1 MVRRFKL
8 FAGVFPFII
17 IFVAYLFSISWWNV
31 YFNAVSDL
39 GNPTYCLASALVL
52 DIGFVLSGF
61 LFFYYSVR
69 YCSGFGSL
77 LFSIVSIFLALV
89 GAIDE
94 VFGLAHFIIS
104 VLFFLSM
111 AVFVLYYG
119 ILRRD
124 VLIFSWFSICVVLWV
139 LHFGYHVPPGAAIP
153 ELVSA
158 GLGVYTFI
166 RYL

>member
-1 MVRRFKL
+1 MSRGFKV
-8 FAGVFPFII
+8 FAAVFPFAV
-17 IFVAYLFSISWWNV
+17 IFVAYLFSVSWWNI
-31 YFNAVSDL
+31 YLNAVSDL
-39 GNPTYCLASALVL
+39 GNPHYCLASALVL

-69 YCSGFGSL
+69 YGCGVGST
-77 LFSIVSIFLALV
+77 LFSIVSVFLALV

-119 ILRRD
+119 ITRRD
-124 VLIFSWFSICVVLWV
+124 ILIFSWFSICVILWV
-139 LHFGYHVPPGAAIP
+139 SHFAYGVPPGAAIP

-158 GLGVYTFI
+158 GLGVYTFV

>member
-1 MVRRFKL
+1 L
-8 FAGVFPFII
+8 FVAIFPFIV
-17 IFVAYLFSISWWNV
+17 IFVAYLFSLSWWNV

-39 GNPTYCLASALVL
+39 GNPHYCLASALVL

-61 LFFYYSVR
+61 LFFYYSVKHS
-69 YCSGFGSL
+69 SGIGSL
-77 LFSIVSIFLALV
+77 LFSIVSVFLALV

-111 AVFVLYYG
+111 GVFVLYYG

-124 VLIFSWFSICVVLWV
+124 VLIFSWFSICVALWV
-139 LHFGYHVPPGAAIP
+139 THFCYGIPPGAAIP

-158 GLGVYTFI
+158 GVGVYTFV